1 MNEQFKKV
9 FHWGE
14 VRSEEEA
21 TKALE
26 VTMDYLSSIK

>member
-1 MNEQFKKV
+1 MITRDDIKKV
-9 FHWGE
+9 LKKY
-14 VRSEEEA
+14 SEEEA